1 MEPYVGEIRTFAFN
15 RIPVGFMACE
25 GQLLPV
31 SGNQALYALIGT
43 TYGGTASVNFK
54 LPDLRGR
61 VMMDMGM
68 NITNTQSY
76 PIGNV
81 GGSETVAL
89 TATQVPAHTHSVST
103 YGNVGNSPLAAGKT
117 FASNP
122 PVAVLTNED
131 IKSYVSSPAVGTLV
145 PLHPS
150 SVGVVGG
157 TAHQNIMPYTGLQVC
172 IAVTGY
178 FPQRP

>member
-15 RIPVGFMACE
+15 RIPVGWMACE

-31 SGNQALYALIGT
+31 SGNQALNALIGT
-43 TYGGTASVNFK
+43 TYGGTAGVNFK

-61 VMMDMGM
+61 VMMNQGM

-81 GGSETVAL
+81 GGAETVAL
-89 TATQVPAHTHSVST
+89 TATQAPAHTHRVNT
-103 YGNVGNSPLAAGKT
+103 YGSIGNSPLAAGKT

-131 IKSYVSSPAVGTLV
+131 IMSYVASPAPNTLV
-145 PLHPS
+145 QLHPS
-150 SVGVVGG
+150 SVGMVGG
-157 TAHQNIMPYTGLQVC
+157 TAHQNIMPYTALQVC
-172 IAVTGY
+172 IAITGY

>member
-15 RIPVGFMACE
+15 RIPVGWMACE

-31 SGNQALYALIGT
+31 NSNQALYSLIGT
-43 TYGGTASVNFK
+43 TYGGTQGVNFK

-61 VMMDMGM
+61 VTMNQGI
-68 NITNTQSY
+68 NITNTQNY
-76 PIGNV
+76 PIGAV
-81 GGSETVAL
+81 GGAETVAL
-89 TATQVPAHTHSVST
+89 NATQVPSHTHTANTTVT
-103 YGNVGNSPLAAGKT
+103 VGNSPLAADKT

-131 IKSYVSSPAVGTLV
+131 IKSFVASPAAGTLV

-150 SVGVVGG
+150 SVGIVGG
-157 TAHQNIMPYTGLQVC
+157 AAHQNIMPYTSLQVC
-172 IAVTGY
+172 IATTGY
-178 FPQRP
+178 YPQRP